1 MGRFERDIRKKFKS
15 EAHSAGKRCVKF
27 DDWQKSNSADLVA
40 FSVRTESESGGAKVR
55 TRRAGWL
62 TAALLAI
69 FIVVVAAL
77 AVVFLLPDGGMQD
90 ITDNTGGGV
99 PSDSVTV
106 VRALTEE
113 EMASIA
119 AEYPFIAGISA
130 DMGGTMACGE
140 GGVPLLAS
148 IAVSTEYGGCTDI
161 IFRIEYN
168 GGCDFAYKKLY
179 FSLPESSAAG
189 DYSVTWG
196 EAEETV
202 AAGGDNT
209 TLYKVSGGGGELYI
223 EVECAEDCTAYILD
237 LIAGGG

>member
-1 MGRFERDIRKKFKS
+1 MGRLERDIRKKFKS
-15 EAHSAGKRCVKF
+15 EARSTGSRCVKF
-27 DDWQKSNSADLVA
+27 DDWQKNNAAGLVA
-40 FSVRTESESGGAKVR
+40 FSARTESESGGAKVR
-55 TRRAGWL
+55 TRGAGWL

-69 FIVVVAAL
+69 FIVVAAAL
-77 AVVFLLPDGGMQD
+77 AVVFLLPEDGMHD
-90 ITDNTGGGV
+90 ITNNAGEGV
-99 PSDSVTV
+99 PSDSVTA

-140 GGVPLLAS
+140 GDVPLLAS
-148 IAVSTEYGGCTDI
+148 IAVSTEYAGGTDI

-168 GGCDFAYKKLY
+168 GGCDFAYKKQY
-179 FSLPESSAAG
+179 SSLSESSAAG

-202 AAGGDNT
+202 AADGDNT
-209 TLYKVSGGGGELYI
+209 TLFKVSGGAGELYI
-223 EVECAEDCTAYILD
+223 EAECGEDCTAYILD
-237 LIAGGG
+237 LIAGGD